1 MVVPIMRLF
10 PPTRWLAH
18 PIRGLAR
25 TVVAGEHPGAGPV
38 VDRVAIKMVRR
49 VAAMPW
55 LIAWGIVGLTLLF
68 ELGVLGRRF
77 RRFSSLSGEVRAGH
91 VQAWR
96 GSKVGLFRDWVEFY
110 ERMLSFLWYS
120 EPEPRQDVG
129 AGPV

>member
-1 MVVPIMRLF
+1 MRRFF
-10 PPTRWLAH
+10 PPTHWLVH
-18 PIRGLAR
+18 PIRALTR
-25 TVVAGEHPGAGPV
+25 TLVAGEHPEAGAV
-38 VDRVAIKMVRR
+38 VDRVATKMVAR
-49 VAAMPW
+49 VEAMPW

-77 RRFSSLSGEVRAGH
+77 RRFSSLSGEVRARH

-120 EPEPRQDVG
+120 EPEPRQGVG

>member
-1 MVVPIMRLF
+1 MVS
-10 PPTRWLAH
+10 
-18 PIRGLAR
+18 
-25 TVVAGEHPGAGPV
+25 
-38 VDRVAIKMVRR
+38 R

-55 LIAWGIVGLTLLF
+55 LMAWGIVGLTLLF
-68 ELGVLGRRF
+68 ELGVLARRA
-77 RRFSSLSGEVRAGH
+77 RRFSSLTGEVRAGH